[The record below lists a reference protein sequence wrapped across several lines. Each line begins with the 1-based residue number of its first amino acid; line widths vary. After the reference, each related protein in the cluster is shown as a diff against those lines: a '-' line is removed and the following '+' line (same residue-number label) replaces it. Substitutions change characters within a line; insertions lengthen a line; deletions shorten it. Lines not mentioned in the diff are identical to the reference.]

1 MLCRFRVCLLAVCL
15 AAGAALPVAAAPQI
29 DAPVHSAEG
38 IAEYGKA
45 EAHMLHM
52 ADALSAGLIAAFPA
66 RFAQ

>member
-1 MLCRFRVCLLAVCL
+1 MQTPTLIAAAL
-15 AAGAALPVAAAPQI
+15 AAAVAAMAPL
-29 DAPVHSAEG
+29 APAWAQKSAADG

-66 RFAQ
+66 RFTR